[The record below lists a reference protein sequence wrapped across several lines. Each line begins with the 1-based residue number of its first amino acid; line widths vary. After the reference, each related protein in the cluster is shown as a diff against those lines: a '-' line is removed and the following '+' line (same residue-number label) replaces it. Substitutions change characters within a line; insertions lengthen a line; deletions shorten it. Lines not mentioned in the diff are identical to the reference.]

1 MGVGEMMMLE
11 ELYELYKAYDDEKK
25 KDYFTIIGKVL
36 SERRLKKRVLEIK
49 ELIHNKNIFTLS
61 NDLLS
66 IINSNDLKYDIVK
79 YNTVSMSIK
88 CDNDYN
94 VEFISG
100 SNMFIVSDKML
111 RFEVYDNS
119 ELYGVRK
126 VVWERLEPELKDKYM
141 DILTTICKY
150 LVNGN

>member
-1 MGVGEMMMLE
+1 MMMLE